1 MWLNTKRQMIQSKW
15 GGVCHR
21 TSCRTSGDKKDPLD
35 SAVTQRVEGRDLGLR
50 MVELRGFQAAG
61 LGSLCWRPQ
70 EQGPASLGPSLAS
83 GVPSLM
89 LLIAAVLWT
98 GGKPGV
104 FGLCGIVTAGP
115 GREWEKR
122 QFN

>member
-1 MWLNTKRQMIQSKW
+1 M
-15 GGVCHR
+15 
-21 TSCRTSGDKKDPLD
+21 
-35 SAVTQRVEGRDLGLR
+35 TQRVEGRDLGLR

-98 GGKPGV
+98 GGKPGC
-104 FGLCGIVTAGP
+104 LWSLWNSHCGAWQGVGETAV
-115 GREWEKR
+115 
-122 QFN
+122 